1 MYTSAEIREWIST
14 LTPIAALLT
23 VVFAFYRARKEFIE
37 KQKAERRVFK
47 SAEIES
53 NVKLMTLFPQ
63 IMDIAHSRVGN
74 HVSEKAIE
82 ILLSRSGGTS
92 HDVTELIASAV
103 IQLPA
108 GAAAQDAAICAI
120 WKLGREHEVL
130 TEVATQALVSL
141 MDVKPTVVSNYL
153 RTNASGKYELNLP

>member
-1 MYTSAEIREWIST
+1 MSTSDEIREWISA

-23 VVFAFYRARKEFIE
+23 VVFAFFKARKEFIE
-37 KQKAERRVFK
+37 KQIAERRALM

-53 NVKLMTLFPQ
+53 NVKLMTVFTQ
-63 IMDIAHSRVGN
+63 IMDIAHSRAGN

-82 ILLSRSGGTS
+82 VLLSKPEAASQ
-92 HDVTELIASAV
+92 DVAKLIASA
-103 IQLPA
+103 IIPLPV

-120 WKLGREHEVL
+120 WKLGLEHEVL

-141 MDVKPTVVSNYL
+141 LDVKRDVVEKYL
-153 RTNASGKYELNLP
+153 HEIDGGRHELYTP